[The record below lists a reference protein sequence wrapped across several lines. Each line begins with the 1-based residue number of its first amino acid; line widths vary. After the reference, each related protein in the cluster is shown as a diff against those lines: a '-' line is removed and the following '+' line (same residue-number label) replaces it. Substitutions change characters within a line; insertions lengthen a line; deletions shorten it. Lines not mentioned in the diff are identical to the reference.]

1 MTFQQWMRKV
11 DAIIDAITG
20 MSADDLPDYC
30 YADDWAYGEKPATT
44 ARRAVRAARE
54 Y

>member
-30 YADDWAYGEKPATT
+30 YADAFEDGVKPATA
-44 ARRAVRAARE
+44 ARRAIGAAQE